1 MTKLESRFKVG
12 DIVRVVD
19 DIKTLKVSG
28 DGSKN
33 HSYVKPMNEFCGK
46 FATVT
51 NVSRA
56 IGSFELCYSL
66 MLKGENGATSTW
78 WFLESHIVPLDED
91 DELSAVDSDELMKL
105 VFG

>member
-1 MTKLESRFKVG
+1 MLRETEGNPAYHVG

-19 DIKTLKVSG
+19 DIEILKVSG

-33 HSYVKPMNEFCGK
+33 RSYVKPMNEFCGK

-56 IGSFELCYSL
+56 IGSFEPSYCLLLKERMGQPLLGGFSSRTLCLWTRTMS
-66 MLKGENGATSTW
+66 
-78 WFLESHIVPLDED
+78 
-91 DELSAVDSDELMKL
+91 
-105 VFG
+105 